1 MAVSLILLIAAL
13 IAFFLDTIG
22 ISSRIN
28 LTALGLAL
36 VTLALKILAEIA
48 EDESKSTAARVTAAS
63 AVLDRGLGKPMQM
76 VGDDDGNPISWIEFL
91 TGARSRALRDEHDT
105 VQ

>member
-1 MAVSLILLIAAL
+1 V
-13 IAFFLDTIG
+13 AFQKGQSGNPGGRKKIDGDL
-22 ISSRIN
+22 RE
-28 LTALGLAL
+28 LARSKCPKM
-36 VTLALKILAEIA
+36 LKILAEIA